1 MAVAAGDAIAR
12 WLVMVDMIGGQNVCC
27 GVKLGMLNWGK
38 EPLTLA
44 GMAPET
50 RGAAAAPERVDEL
63 APAMPAAGSEV
74 VPGGGCMKDV
84 GKIGNP

>member
-1 MAVAAGDAIAR
+1 
-12 WLVMVDMIGGQNVCC
+12 
-27 GVKLGMLNWGK
+27 MLNWGK

-74 VPGGGCMKDV
+74 VPGGGGMKDV